1 VALCPALREGG
12 FIVSEGSAYI
22 EQVYASTV
30 CHEVIEGL
38 DGELTRTFWGD
49 I

>member
-1 VALCPALREGG
+1 MALCSALREGG
-12 FIVSEGSAYI
+12 FIVSEGCAYI
-22 EQVYASTV
+22 EQVHVNTV
-30 CHEVIEGL
+30 CREVIEGL